1 MTKKGLLA
9 CEIIFSHSAN
19 SILCVAKVCKP
30 PLRGPQLQG
39 TKISNF
45 VSIVSLLFLYFS
57 TVSL

>member
-39 TKISNF
+39 TNF